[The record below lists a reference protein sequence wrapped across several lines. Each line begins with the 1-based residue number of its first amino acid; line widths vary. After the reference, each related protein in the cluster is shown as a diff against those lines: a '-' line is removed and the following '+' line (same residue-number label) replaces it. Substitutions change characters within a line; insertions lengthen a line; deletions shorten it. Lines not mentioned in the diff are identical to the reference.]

1 MVNGY
6 ALGGGLELA
15 MACHLRVA
23 ADNARLGQPEV
34 NLGLIPGFGGTQ
46 RLLRLAGRAATL
58 ELCLLGTPID
68 AARALQLGLV
78 NRVVPAADLESET
91 MKLAAQ
97 LASAAPLALRGVL
110 DAVVLGGECG
120 IEEGL
125 QFETAQFALLFAS
138 EDMREGTDAFLMA
151 QATSSRTA
159 EPRPAMAPSTESDRR
174 TGCTAP
180 TVAGA
185 VARERPRWRL
195 AGRPDGLRPQDDDE
209 DAPIAETQARHRG
222 AWAARERHRARESR
236 LAGRAAEARRATF
249 GPEAS
254 GHHQRFAGRAGVGG
268 CSARSRRCRAP
279 QDRPCPRPPPRR
291 AGAMRVHAQPE
302 TSGMS
307 VRKSDGGRRRAGQ
320 GGRACDEVRRRQ
332 AGRPTQEERRAA
344 GRPDEGRRDR
354 GDVRAPAGAQPA
366 SDHRAG
372 IHHAVRVAG
381 RGDPVGAGHRRQR

>member
-1 MVNGY
+1 MTASPVLSRDADGVRVLTIDRPDKLNALNRQTLEALDAAFAAAGEDPAVRTLVLTGSGGKAFVAGADIAEMNALTAIEGREFSLLGQRLMRRIERLPKPVIAMVNGY

-23 ADNARLGQPEV
+23 ADSARLGQPEV

-138 EDMREGTDAFLMA
+138 EDMREGTDAFLA
-151 QATSSRTA
+151 KRK
-159 EPRPAMAPSTESDRR
+159 
-174 TGCTAP
+174 
-180 TVAGA
+180 
-185 VARERPRWRL
+185 
-195 AGRPDGLRPQDDDE
+195 PQF
-209 DAPIAETQARHRG
+209 QNR
-222 AWAARERHRARESR
+222 
-236 LAGRAAEARRATF
+236 
-249 GPEAS
+249 
-254 GHHQRFAGRAGVGG
+254 
-268 CSARSRRCRAP
+268 
-279 QDRPCPRPPPRR
+279 
-291 AGAMRVHAQPE
+291 
-302 TSGMS
+302 
-307 VRKSDGGRRRAGQ
+307 
-320 GGRACDEVRRRQ
+320 
-332 AGRPTQEERRAA
+332 
-344 GRPDEGRRDR
+344 
-354 GDVRAPAGAQPA
+354 
-366 SDHRAG
+366 
-372 IHHAVRVAG
+372 
-381 RGDPVGAGHRRQR
+381 